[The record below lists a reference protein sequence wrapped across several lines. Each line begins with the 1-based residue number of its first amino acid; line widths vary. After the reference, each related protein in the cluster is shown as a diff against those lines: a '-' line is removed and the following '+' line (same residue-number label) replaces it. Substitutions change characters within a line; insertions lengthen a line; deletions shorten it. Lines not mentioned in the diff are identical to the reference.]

1 MKKALIPT
9 IVVVVAVLAGVVS
22 YRLSTDAL
30 ALIVGV
36 LLGLLV
42 MVPVLAVLIW
52 VLRGQVRGATEGA
65 YRSSTTPLPPVI
77 VVQSPPPSYPFS
89 PQAYS
94 LPPAPAEA
102 RGPQPPLGP
111 PARTWSLHVFGDAA
125 DVIE

>member
-1 MKKALIPT
+1 MKKALIPS

-22 YRLSTDAL
+22 YRLSTDAM

-52 VLRGQVRGATEGA
+52 VLRGQVRGATDGA
-65 YRSSTTPLPPVI
+65 YRPSASPPPQVI
-77 VVQSPPPSYPFS
+77 VVQSPAPPYAFS

-102 RGPQPPLGP
+102 QGPQPPPGP
-111 PARTWSLHVFGDAA
+111 PARTWLLHVFGDAA